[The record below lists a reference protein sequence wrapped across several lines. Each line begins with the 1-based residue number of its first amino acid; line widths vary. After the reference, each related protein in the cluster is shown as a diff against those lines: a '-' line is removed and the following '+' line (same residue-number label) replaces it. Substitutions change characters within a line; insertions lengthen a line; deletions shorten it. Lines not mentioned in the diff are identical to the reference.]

1 VLVSIVRLILL
12 AGMFLLV
19 GHAHGQMLWAVTDED
34 GGQNWL
40 LGTMHSEDPRLLDF
54 PPALMDALR
63 ESQRVALELVPDT
76 NMLERLN
83 QAMNYD
89 TGRLHEV
96 LEPDLYARVV
106 ELLDQAYGMGEPA
119 VRRMKPWA
127 AAMTLSMPPPQTGL
141 FMDLAL
147 SFRASGM
154 GKDVV
159 ALETLDEQLAFLEGL
174 SKPAQI
180 ELLRQ
185 AVADFESIEEV
196 FDTMIGLY
204 LSSDLAGLEEYSRGQ
219 LEELDD
225 EIASH
230 FNQVGLIDR
239 NKVMVERAAP
249 YLAEGGLLIAVGAL
263 HLPGEHGLIELLRQ
277 QGYEVKSIY

>member
-1 VLVSIVRLILL
+1 MSIVRLIVL
-12 AGMFLLV
+12 AGIFLLV
-19 GHAHGQMLWAVTDED
+19 GHAHGQMFWSVTDED
-34 GGQNWL
+34 GRQNWL

-76 NMLERLN
+76 SMLERLN

-89 TGRLHEV
+89 SGRLNEV

-174 SKPAQI
+174 SERAQI

-185 AVADFESIEEV
+185 AVADFEQIDEV
-196 FDTMIGLY
+196 FETMIGLY
-204 LSSDLAGLEEYSRGQ
+204 LSSDLAALEEYSRGQ
-219 LEELDD
+219 LDDFDD

-239 NKVMVERAAP
+239 NKVMLERAVP
-249 YLAEGGLLIAVGAL
+249 YLAEGGVLIAVGAL
-263 HLPGEHGLIELLRQ
+263 HLPGEHGLIELMRQ
-277 QGYEVKSIY
+277 EGYTVEGIY